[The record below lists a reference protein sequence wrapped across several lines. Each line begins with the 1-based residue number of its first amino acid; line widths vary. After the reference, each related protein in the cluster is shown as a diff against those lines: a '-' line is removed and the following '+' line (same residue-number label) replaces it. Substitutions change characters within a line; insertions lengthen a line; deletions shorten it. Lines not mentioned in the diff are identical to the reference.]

1 MHEIYLNEEYAPR
14 NNVDFICKFVNLI
27 FMSISFLFIIF
38 HIATNLPC
46 FFYTQFLTYD
56 TQTVYKINDLVLDVD
71 DNFIGIPIIPLKSAR
86 ADFARA
92 FKCVSC
98 RNRESDL

>member
-1 MHEIYLNEEYAPR
+1 MHKIYLNEEYAPR

-38 HIATNLPC
+38 HVATNLSC
-46 FFYTQFLTYD
+46 SFYTQFLTYD
-56 TQTVYKINDLVLDVD
+56 TQTVYKINDF
-71 DNFIGIPIIPLKSAR
+71 FIGIPIIPFKSAR